1 MTSEDGDTKKGMNNT
16 CVFGAN
22 KREINLMV
30 IRAWTLK
37 KRRQHWTQD
46 KEQIQTQQ
54 RELKKKSSIRV
65 YKEINV
71 LILFSSNPN

>member
-37 KRRQHWTQD
+37 KRRKHWTQH
-46 KEQIQTQQ
+46 KEQTQTQQ
-54 RELKKKSSIRV
+54 KKLKRRAVFVCIKK
-65 YKEINV
+65 
-71 LILFSSNPN
+71 

>member
-1 MTSEDGDTKKGMNNT
+1 MQYILTVINLHLQFGFIGMTSEDGDTKKGMNNT

-37 KRRQHWTQD
+37 KRRN
-46 KEQIQTQQ
+46 QIS
-54 RELKKKSSIRV
+54 EL
-65 YKEINV
+65 V
-71 LILFSSNPN
+71 LD